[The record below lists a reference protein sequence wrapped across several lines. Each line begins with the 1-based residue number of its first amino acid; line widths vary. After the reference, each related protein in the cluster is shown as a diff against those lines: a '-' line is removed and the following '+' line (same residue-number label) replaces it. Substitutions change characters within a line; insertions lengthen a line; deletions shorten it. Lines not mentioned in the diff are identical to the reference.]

1 MVENALQKFKPLG
14 AYLFKQGDPV
24 DYFYIT
30 AEGSFLVS
38 KRIKYQAPVR
48 STLTKEINIAPLR
61 HLK

>member
-1 MVENALQKFKPLG
+1 MVENAFQKCKPLG
-14 AYLFKQGDPV
+14 SYLFKQGDPV